1 MRVTKLVVGILLNV
15 LAAWLFLDGLLFGLF
30 GLEGSQNV
38 LLAIMKIIM
47 SGLFIGSG
55 VTYICLEKSSGLGSD
70 ITGFVL
76 LLIGGI
82 IGILGGFFDYWMYI
96 YAAISL
102 FVGIGFFIWH
112 IKKRKA
118 DRENHPNNVI

>member
-15 LAAWLFLDGLLFGLF
+15 LAVWLFLDGLLFGLI
-30 GLEGSQNV
+30 GLSESQNILV
-38 LLAIMKIIM
+38 GILKILM

-55 VTYICLEKSSGLGSD
+55 VTYICLEKSSGLGGD
-70 ITGFVL
+70 ITGLVL
-76 LLIGGI
+76 LIIGGI
-82 IGILGGFFDYWMYI
+82 FGILGGLFDYWMYI

-112 IKKRKA
+112 IKSRKKA
-118 DRENHPNNVI
+118 RIS